1 MAGNKSMVWNIRT
14 KLGVVVG
21 VAVLVGLI
29 SFKLALLLLAAAAF
43 LIAWG
48 QEPQRT
54 ENFIGGLPGGGHL
67 LKALAQLDA
76 ALCSRGP

>member
-1 MAGNKSMVWNIRT
+1 MVWNIRT

-21 VAVLVGLI
+21 VSVFVGLV

-48 QEPQRT
+48 QDAKRT
-54 ENFIGGLPGGGHL
+54 EDFIGGLPGGGHL

-76 ALCSRGP
+76 ALRSPGP